1 MKTQMKKLKLPLLY
15 ALSFIASVTPVIIY
29 FLINHER
36 YIATRGESVRLL
48 LGGGI
53 LVAVLVIKSLGYLKI
68 KSTLA
73 FFALAFLLSFLL
85 ESIISDLLIFS
96 LLALIG
102 ELLALVV
109 RFFIKREK
117 DKSGTQ
123 KTAEILK
130 ETLFDLSGRV

>member
-1 MKTQMKKLKLPLLY
+1 M
-15 ALSFIASVTPVIIY
+15 
-29 FLINHER
+29 
-36 YIATRGESVRLL
+36 
-48 LGGGI
+48 
-53 LVAVLVIKSLGYLKI
+53 VAVLVIKSLGYLKI

>member
-1 MKTQMKKLKLPLLY
+1 MKTQMKKFKLPLLY
-15 ALSFIASVTPVIIY
+15 ALSFIASVTPVLIY

-36 YIATRGESVRLL
+36 YIATREEGVRLL
-48 LGGGI
+48 IGGVI

>member
-1 MKTQMKKLKLPLLY
+1 MKKLKLPLLY
-15 ALSFIASVTPVIIY
+15 ARSFILSVAPALFY

-48 LGGGI
+48 LGGVI
-53 LVAVLVIKSLGYLKI
+53 LVAVLVIKALGYLKI

-73 FFALAFLLSFLL
+73 FFAIVFLLSFLL
-85 ESIISDLLIFS
+85 ESIIADLLIFS
-96 LLALIG
+96 LLALVG
-102 ELLALVV
+102 ELLAVTV

-117 DKSGTQ
+117 DKNGTQ
-123 KTAEILK
+123 KTAQILK

>member
-1 MKTQMKKLKLPLLY
+1 MKTQMKKFKLPLLY